1 MPPKASRYATSA
13 KHLETGRLAEAIAA
27 SWLQDQGMALLERN
41 WRRPQAEI
49 DLVMRDG
56 ETCVFV
62 EVRSRTGNEH
72 GDPLE
77 SVDARKRAHLVR
89 GARLYIHEVQ
99 PADRYFRFDVVGVV
113 FPCDHMAPRIEHIE
127 DAFRVDG

>member
-1 MPPKASRYATSA
+1 MPPRAS
-13 KHLETGRLAEAIAA
+13 LETGREAEALAA
-27 SWLQDQGMALLERN
+27 NWLQARGMIVVERN

-56 ETCVFV
+56 STCVFV
-62 EVRSRTGNEH
+62 EVRSRTGNEY

-77 SVDARKRAHLVR
+77 SVDAKKRAHLVR
-89 GARLYIHEVQ
+89 GARLYIHEAQ
-99 PADRYFRFDVVGVV
+99 PADPYFRFDVVGVV
-113 FPCDHMAPRIEHIE
+113 FSGDQSDPRIEHIE

>member
-1 MPPKASRYATSA
+1 MPPSSVLSERGG
-13 KHLETGRLAEAIAA
+13 HLETGRLAEAIAA
-27 SWLQDQGMALLERN
+27 AWLQDRGMSVVERN

-56 ETCVFV
+56 STCVFV
-62 EVRSRTGNEH
+62 EVRSRTGDEH

-77 SVDARKRAHLVR
+77 SVNARKRAHLVR
-89 GARLYIHEVQ
+89 GARLYIQEAQ

-113 FPCDHMAPRIEHIE
+113 FPGDQTAPRIEHIE